1 MVEFWEIWYG
11 MVEHGM
17 RRGMVLFSNR
27 PRTALPY
34 GDVWSYWPQLES
46 IEVMERC
53 ESLGVD
59 FDGQFLGINPEEV
72 ELLGELDDESLEK
85 LNIVPIRPSVL
96 TMQRKLRQVNS
107 LFRWI
112 LGFKLHFLVIL

>member
-1 MVEFWEIWYG
+1 